1 MKKLSF
7 LIVSLLSF
15 AACVT
20 HDHDSQRS
28 VLETPVITNDISN
41 QKVTS
46 FAEDAQG
53 HIWIGT
59 FRGLNRFNVYEYQ
72 QHFCTS
78 DQFTLPDNQVQCI
91 YKDSRDRLWVSTVNG
106 MALYTEQDDFHR
118 IPMDTRSKN
127 SSQILEGSD
136 GRIYINTMVELAVY
150 DEDSDRFMTVLS
162 SVDGKMPAASQCFV
176 SGDGDYLWFTS
187 STHLFK
193 YDLET
198 MELVDVVPVQNFP
211 SCFNLLVD
219 DMMWMCSMGKVNIYD
234 AYHGKFVDTPQGLRS
249 HRIFNKA
256 QVSHIF
262 PYGSTVLLNTEKDGM
277 FIYDTIGDRL
287 YHQSEKGFP
296 FEVPDAKINTIFED
310 SNENLWIGTYDQGYH
325 VVYAYEE
332 LFNNDSWLKTSL
344 GNKSVVS
351 VDCDSKDNIWI
362 STLKDGLYLYNSESA
377 IFKKIDLGR
386 LYNYAPAEKM
396 DISYV
401 FVDSADK
408 VWLAGNAGVSRC
420 RVAGTELIVEKSW
433 PVFFAMAMSEDTQG
447 RIWIGS
453 MGENVYYISQD
464 DELRTMKT
472 ISSPF
477 TFTPY
482 CLPLSDGTV
491 LSASFEQGFAQLD
504 GSTNHTRQIS
514 VPESNWKDCIRRSVF
529 VPVCMHQSKD
539 GTIWVGTLANG
550 LFRYDIARNHLE
562 HISGA
567 PCLDITAIEE
577 EESGCLWVSTQYGLG
592 KYDPNTNDFTN
603 WFADD
608 GIGGNQFYDRASC
621 QLSDG
626 RLVFGGTHGLTVFD
640 PEYVTQV
647 RDIPLYF
654 EDLKIHNVLIRPGK
668 GQCID
673 KALSYDPV
681 INLEHEQNCFS
692 ISYAALEYGEYERV
706 EYQYMLDGFDGHWID
721 AHNNREAYY
730 SNIPAGKYTFKVRI
744 LNQDRSTVLAERG
757 IEVKVVP
764 SVWFT
769 WWAILLYL
777 IMASFVVALII
788 MARKQMQIEKMAKLK
803 AQQEKEQELKT
814 NQMNMSFFANVSH
827 EFRTP
832 LTMILGPVSQMAESS
847 KMTSEN
853 KRLLDIVQRNIYRML
868 RLVNQLLDFNKLEND
883 TLKLKVK
890 ETDIIAQ
897 LNNLSDV
904 FRVHAEEKGILF
916 NTYGLEESF
925 TIWADDDKIDKMC
938 FNLLSNAMKFTPHGG
953 KVEMIMDVVTRE
965 DIQDEFNLNDSDTDT
980 RWLKIQVKDSGPG
993 LPEDQLEKIF
1003 ERYYQLDNQSPGKS
1017 NWGTGIGLY
1026 FARTLAHMHH
1036 GYIKARNRTESVGA
1050 VFTLVLPVSE
1060 TSYAETE
1067 KVRDAGTGQSAYNI
1081 SKIRYDMPEPVE
1093 DEENRKTV
1101 LVVDDDMDIV
1111 HYLKELFS
1119 AKYKVLT
1126 SFSAD
1131 EAYTLIKE
1139 NAPDVIISDV
1149 VMPGKTG
1156 YDLCR
1161 KIKENIQM
1169 SHIPVILLTAKAMV
1183 EDQVMGLD
1191 CGADAYVT
1199 KPFEPQ
1205 YIMALISSQL
1215 RNREKVR
1222 SMLSQSTDTEEIEE
1236 NALSPQDNA
1245 FMTELYQLMEK
1256 ELSNSEL
1263 DVARM
1268 TELLHISRTKF
1279 YYKVKGLTGENPSV
1293 FFKRY
1298 KLNRAAQLLSERK
1311 YNVSEIA
1318 DMTGFSTLSHFS
1330 TSFKKQFGVSPSEYI
1345 K

>member
-1 MKKLSF
+1 MKKLSIF
-7 LIVSLLSF
+7 IALILGF
-15 AACVT
+15 TACRNHV
-20 HDHDSQRS
+20 HDEHQHI
-28 VLETPVITNDISN
+28 LETPIISKDISN

-46 FAEDAQG
+46 FAEDAHG
-53 HIWIGT
+53 HIWIAT

-72 QHFCTS
+72 QHFCTG
-78 DQFTLPDNQVQCI
+78 DEFTLPDNQVQCL
-91 YKDSRDRLWVSTVNG
+91 YRDSRDRLWISTVNG
-106 MALYTEQDDFHR
+106 MALHTEQDDFQR
-118 IPMDTRSKN
+118 IEMDTRSRN
-127 SSQILEGSD
+127 SSQILESPD
-136 GRIYINTMVELAVY
+136 GKIFINTMVELAVY
-150 DEDSDRFMTVLS
+150 DEEAGRFITVLS
-162 SVDGKMPAASQCFV
+162 SVDGQMPAAAQCFISE
-176 SGDGDYLWFTS
+176 SGNDLWFTS
-187 STHLFK
+187 STHLLK
-193 YDLET
+193 YDLAT
-198 MELVDVVPVQNFP
+198 MELEDSIPLEGFP
-211 SCFNLLVD
+211 SCFNLLSGD
-219 DMMWMCSMGKVNIYD
+219 KIWMCSSGKVGIYD
-234 AYHGKFVDTPQGLRS
+234 ASAGSFVETPAGLKS
-249 HRIFNKA
+249 HRLFNKA
-256 QVSHIF
+256 QVSYIF
-262 PYGSTVLLNTEKDGM
+262 PYGDSVLLNTEKDGM
-277 FIYDTIGDRL
+277 FIYYPAEDVL

-296 FEVPDAKINTIFED
+296 FDVPDVKITTMYLD
-310 SNENLWIGTYDQGYH
+310 SNDNLWIGTYDQGYH
-325 VVYAYEE
+325 VIYAYEE
-332 LFNNDSWLKTSL
+332 LFNNDNWLKTSI
-344 GNKSVVS
+344 GHKSVVS
-351 VDCDSKDNIWI
+351 VDCDSKDNLWI
-362 STLKDGLYLYNSESA
+362 CTLKDGLYLYDSKSA

-386 LYNYAPAEKM
+386 LFNFETADKM

-401 FVDSADK
+401 FVDSKDK
-408 VWLAGNAGVSRC
+408 IWLTGPTGVARC
-420 RVAGTELIVEKSW
+420 RADGDDLKLEKLW
-433 PVFFAMAMSEDTQG
+433 PLFFPMAVSEDTAG
-447 RIWIGS
+447 RVWIGT
-453 MGENVYYISQD
+453 MGENVYYISSD
-464 DELRTMKT
+464 DELKTMKAVT
-472 ISSPF
+472 SPF

-491 LSASFEQGFAQLD
+491 LSASFERGLAQLD
-504 GSTNHTRQIS
+504 GATSHSLQIS
-514 VPESNWKDCIRRSVF
+514 VPEEQWKKCIRRSVF

-539 GTIWVGTLANG
+539 GTIWIGTLANG
-550 LFRYDIARNHLE
+550 FFKYDLTANRME

-577 EESGCLWVSTQYGLG
+577 DEAGYLWVSTQYGLG
-592 KYDPNTNDFTN
+592 KYDRQNNEFTN

-640 PEYVTQV
+640 PKRVTQV
-647 RDIPLYF
+647 REIPLYF
-654 EDLKIHNVLIRPGK
+654 EDLKIHNVLIRPGEDE
-668 GQCID
+668 CIT
-673 KALSYDPV
+673 KALAYDPL
-681 INLEHEQNCFS
+681 IDLEHEQNCFS
-692 ISYAALEYGEYERV
+692 ISFAALEYGEYERV

-730 SNIPAGKYTFKVRI
+730 SNIPAGRYAFKVRI
-744 LNQDRSTVLAERG
+744 CDKDRSSVLAERQ
-757 IEVKVVP
+757 ISVVVGP

-769 WWAILLYL
+769 WWAFLVYL
-777 IMASFVVALII
+777 VFAAGII
-788 MARKQMQIEKMAKLK
+788 CIVIQVRRQIRIEKMAKLK
-803 AQQEKEQELKT
+803 AQQEKEQELKI

-832 LTMILGPVSQMAESS
+832 LTMILGPVSQLAESS
-847 KMTSEN
+847 GMNVDN

-883 TLKLKVK
+883 TLKLKVR
-890 ETDIIAQ
+890 ETDIIAH
-897 LNNLSDV
+897 LNDLSDI
-904 FRVHAEEKGILF
+904 FRVNAEEKGIVF

-953 KVEMIMDVVTRE
+953 KVELIMDVVTRE
-965 DIQDEFNLNDSDTDT
+965 DVLADFSLKDKDTDQ

-993 LPEDQLEKIF
+993 IPEDQLEKIF
-1003 ERYYQLDNQSPGKS
+1003 ERYYQIDSQSSVKS

-1026 FARTLAHMHH
+1026 FARTLAEMHH
-1036 GYIKARNRTESVGA
+1036 GYLKARNRSESAGA
-1050 VFTLVLPVSE
+1050 AFTLILPVSE
-1060 TSYAETE
+1060 SSYAETE
-1067 KVRDAGTGQSAYNI
+1067 KVRDEAIQPIYNVR
-1081 SKIRYDMPEPVE
+1081 KIKYDVPEVVE
-1093 DEENRKTV
+1093 DAQNRKTV
-1101 LVVDDDMDIV
+1101 LVVDDDVDIV
-1111 HYLKELFS
+1111 HYLRELFS
-1119 AKYKVLT
+1119 TQYNVLCC
-1126 SFSAD
+1126 FSVD
-1131 EAYTLIKE
+1131 EAYALIKE
-1139 NAPDVIISDV
+1139 SAPDVVISDV

-1161 KIKENIQM
+1161 KIRENIQM

-1183 EDQVMGLD
+1183 EDQVLGLD

-1205 YIMALISSQL
+1205 YMMALISSQL

-1245 FMTELYQLMEK
+1245 FMTELYQLMEN

-1268 TELLHISRTKF
+1268 TEMLHISRTKF

-1330 TSFKKQFGVSPSEYI
+1330 TSFKKQFGVSPSEYT